1 MTRSKRP
8 KEVRMDDNENLNKM
22 TYIKQKKKILRERA
36 DFLTTEVVKEEI
48 TGDQFEALEFL
59 LTNERYAIDANYVSE
74 VILLKELTQL
84 PCTPDFILGII
95 NVRGKVI
102 AVIDIKKFFNLPEK
116 GITELNRVIVVKHQ
130 DIELGI
136 LADEIIGS
144 THIFPDKLQTSIPT
158 ITGIN
163 NDYLVGVTEDRLII
177 LNIKDFLLDEKII
190 INEEI

>member
-1 MTRSKRP
+1 MTNNQHK
-8 KEVRMDDNENLNKM
+8 KM
-22 TYIKQKKKILRERA
+22 ILKERA
-36 DFLTTEVVKEEI
+36 DLLKTEAVKEEI
-48 TGDQFEALEFL
+48 TGNQFEGLEFF

-74 VILLKELTQL
+74 VIPLKDLTPL

-95 NVRGKVI
+95 NVRGRII

-144 THIFPDKLQTSIPT
+144 TNIFPDKLQTSIPT

-163 NDYLVGVTEDRLII
+163 NDFLMGITEDRLII
-177 LNIKDFLLDEKII
+177 FNIKEFLLNDKII
-190 INEEI
+190 INENV

>member
-95 NVRGKVI
+95 NVRGKII
-102 AVIDIKKFFNLPEK
+102 AVIDIKKIFNLPEK